1 VNGAACG
8 AQRRWIP
15 PSTLVRWCKFNF
27 VGGIGI
33 VVQFGALFLLKSVL
47 HFEYLAATAI
57 AVEAAVLHNFIW
69 HEQFTWADRTQISS
83 APQQTSGAEALD
95 LLSEIVAALKRCA
108 TQKPAAEGPGTRR
121 PAAQGLCRA
130 SSRRLVRFHL
140 SNGGVSIVGNLAL
153 MKIMVGL
160 GGMNYLVANAIAIT
174 VCSVA
179 NFLMSEMWVFER
191 E

>member
-83 APQQTSGAEALD
+83 APQQTSGAEALGRGAYR
-95 LLSEIVAALKRCA
+95 S
-108 TQKPAAEGPGTRR
+108 AEGCLRTCAVPAGTGSFI
-121 PAAQGLCRA
+121 P
-130 SSRRLVRFHL
+130 LVPRTYVR
-140 SNGGVSIVGNLAL
+140 G
-153 MKIMVGL
+153 
-160 GGMNYLVANAIAIT
+160 
-174 VCSVA
+174 
-179 NFLMSEMWVFER
+179 
-191 E
+191 